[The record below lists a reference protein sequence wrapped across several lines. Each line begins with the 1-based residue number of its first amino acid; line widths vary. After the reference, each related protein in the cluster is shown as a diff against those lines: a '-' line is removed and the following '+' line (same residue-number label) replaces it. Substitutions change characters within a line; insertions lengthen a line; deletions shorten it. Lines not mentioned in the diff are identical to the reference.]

1 MGAVLEHAATAEAG
15 DAGTV
20 SRSLNRDEKRAT
32 ALAKLLAKVEAAGG
46 QVTIT
51 GASLADELGL
61 PLVTVRAWLGRWT
74 KEGAIRTQSAG
85 PHGTVVRVG
94 GARGTARGVAGR
106 AAPGAARKEVEA
118 RARRAPVTGPTVFC
132 VWCGAQSKYQ
142 GARFCSSCGKEL
154 PRS

>member
-20 SRSLNRDEKRAT
+20 SRSLNRDEKRAA
-32 ALAKLLAKVEAAGG
+32 ALAKLLAKVAEAGG
-46 QVTIT
+46 HVTIT

-61 PLVTVRAWLGRWT
+61 PLVTVRAWLSRWT

-85 PHGTVVRVG
+85 PHGTVVRAG
-94 GARGTARGVAGR
+94 GAKVAARGVAGR
-106 AAPGAARKEVEA
+106 STTATPRKEEEA
-118 RARRAPVTGPTVFC
+118 RARRAPATGPTVFC

-142 GARFCSSCGKEL
+142 GARFCSSCGEEL
-154 PRS
+154 PRA